1 MPAAIV
7 IVHDD
12 KPTREAALA
21 ALWAA
26 GHQAVAF
33 GDPISAL
40 NAVEKDSRVR
50 VLVSRIDFGPG
61 KLNGAALVRMLR
73 HKQLTQG
80 GQSRLRVIFVA
91 LPANE
96 EYAREE
102 GDYLPMPLDPQ
113 ALVDTVGKALA
124 AE

>member
-1 MPAAIV
+1 M
-7 IVHDD
+7 HDD

-33 GDPISAL
+33 SDPMAVL

-73 HKQLTQG
+73 HQQLMRG
-80 GQSRLRVIFVA
+80 GQSHLRVIFVA
-91 LPANE
+91 LPVNE

-113 ALVDTVGKALA
+113 ALVDAVSAALA
-124 AE
+124 EE